1 MHGDIDNV
9 IKFLAENLVFDE
21 KGYPELI
28 GATPQ
33 QKLLFGVRHSALHFA
48 KTAGKIAA
56 VSEDTDHGDALNLAE
71 IKKQVSKAFANTLRL
86 AELAGMSEKEILE
99 AIEAKY
105 RKKIFE

>member
-56 VSEDTDHGDALNLAE
+56 VSEDMIMETLSIL
-71 IKKQVSKAFANTLRL
+71 LRL
-86 AELAGMSEKEILE
+86 KNKFPKHSQIP
-99 AIEAKY
+99 Y
-105 RKKIFE
+105 D